1 MIGVTDNE
9 SGRAIA
15 LVILGIVAVIAIVG
29 LVLLFTG
36 AKKAAVGEF
45 ALPAPKSYGGAI
57 KQVQFPYSREFVG
70 KAAYPAG
77 KSTYYSGAEGT
88 YSASGVPPENVGTS
102 ATFGN
107 TNEPYV
113 TYKRQ
118 DNQISTLMG
127 GNCALLTN
135 GEYPV
140 EASWQQAQAT
150 MAKGLKCVSQ
160 IEDMYGNLASV
171 SYINGN
177 DACCQA
183 STI

>member
-1 MIGVTDNE
+1 MTDNE

-36 AKKAAVGEF
+36 AKNEATGEF
-45 ALPAPKSYGGAI
+45 AVPAPKTYGGAI
-57 KQVQFPYSREFVG
+57 KHVQFPYSREFVG

-77 KSTYYSGAEGT
+77 KDDYNSGAGAE
-88 YSASGVPPENVGTS
+88 YSASGVPPENVGIGS
-102 ATFGN
+102 VIGN
-107 TNEPYV
+107 TNQPYS

-118 DNQISTLMG
+118 KDQISTLLMG
-127 GNCALLTN
+127 SCSLLTN

-140 EASWQQAQAT
+140 QSSWNAAQAA

-171 SYINGN
+171 SYLNGN

-183 STI
+183 PGLV